1 MIKVADYAT
10 KPPKKADKDD
20 FKKPMKKL
28 LEKLADLQY
37 LMQAEAKHSLL
48 IILQGMDAS
57 GKDGITKKV
66 FGAIT
71 PGGIHVHSFKKP
83 TDEEFAHDFL
93 WRVHKLVPQKG
104 MIAVF
109 NRSHYEDVL
118 IQRVH
123 GWISEE
129 HAEKRIA
136 AINVFEDLL
145 AFDNKTIVLKFFLH
159 ISHEQ
164 QEIELRQRIDEREK
178 HWKHNDGDW
187 KERKHWDKYMRCYEE
202 VLNNSTTPWHIIPMD
217 ERWYG
222 QYLIAE
228 TVVEALKGLNMEFP
242 ELETEQKT
250 FSSITVGK

>member
-1 MIKVADYAT
+1 MIKVADYST
-10 KPPKKADKDD
+10 KPPKEASKSDT
-20 FKKPMKKL
+20 KKPMKKL
-28 LEKLADLQY
+28 LTKLADLQY
-37 LMQAEAKHSLL
+37 LMQAEGKHSLL

-66 FGAIT
+66 FGAFT
-71 PGGIHVHSFKKP
+71 PGGINVHSFKKP

-104 MIAVF
+104 MVTVF

-129 HAEKRIA
+129 HAEKRMA
-136 AINVFEDLL
+136 AINAFEDLL
-145 AFDNKTIVLKFFLH
+145 AFDNNTIVLKFFLH
-159 ISHEQ
+159 ISHDQ
-164 QEIELRQRIDEREK
+164 QEIELQ
-178 HWKHNDGDW
+178 
-187 KERKHWDKYMRCYEE
+187 HWDKYMRCYEE

-222 QYLIAE
+222 QHLIAQK
-228 TVVEALKGLNMEFP
+228 VVETLEGLGMEFP
-242 ELETEQKT
+242 ELEKA
-250 FSSITVGK
+250 

>member
-1 MIKVADYAT
+1 MIKVADYST
-10 KPPKKADKDD
+10 KPPKKAEKSA

-37 LMQAEAKHSLL
+37 LMQAQGKHSLL

-66 FGAIT
+66 FGAFS
-71 PGGIHVHSFKKP
+71 PGGINVHSFKKP
-83 TDEEFAHDFL
+83 TDKEFAHDFL
-93 WRVHKLVPQKG
+93 WRVHKLVPQQG
-104 MIAVF
+104 MVAVF

-129 HAEKRIA
+129 HAEKRIT
-136 AINVFEDLL
+136 AINAFEDLL
-145 AFDNKTIVLKFFLH
+145 GFDNDTIVLKFFLH
-159 ISHEQ
+159 ISHAQ
-164 QEIELRQRIDEREK
+164 QAIELQQRIDEPDK
-178 HWKHNDGDW
+178 HWKHNDNDW
-187 KERKHWDKYMRCYEE
+187 KERENWDKYMRCYEE
-202 VLNNSTTPWHIIPMD
+202 VLNSSTIPWHIIPMD

-228 TVVEALKGLNMEFP
+228 KVVETLERLGMEFP
-242 ELETEQKT
+242 KLEK
-250 FSSITVGK
+250 